1 MTDHDAKG
9 FSVLFV
15 CTGNVCRSPVAELVA
30 RRLLADKLGPEEAA
44 RFAVSSAGTSA
55 AVGEPMDPLSRAEL
69 ADVGLVGDEASSFRS
84 RPVTAEAIQA
94 ADLILTADRN
104 HRSTVV
110 QLAPGALGKTFC
122 LREFARL
129 LSSLDLADLPDD
141 PVARARASVAAVR
154 AGRGLIPP
162 VPREQE
168 EVVDP
173 LGCDQAV
180 HHKAVLLIF
189 TALAQILGVP
199 LPAGVGT
206 GRRWS
211 RPLQGRRRSR
221 AAEAHGA
228 EGVSSTPA
236 ADSVSY
242 AFPTGLVREDVTP
255 QQDGSPT
262 TDPPS
267 SGHGS
272 DTVQLEPLR
281 AVRGR
286 TTASVP
292 PYPQSTGVTLPA
304 GAPDVRID
312 DLRSA
317 KPASAERAPSPSRLE
332 KPSDAPPSTGIDS
345 ATPPRP
351 PVAPGLPPSEAAA
364 VRRPERPRVVDVAH
378 GFWMLSCLAGVITAA
393 LSLRHFDEY
402 RAVLLAIT
410 QRDYPTE
417 TAATQEQVATA
428 AVGVL
433 LGAGVLVVVLQMVFS
448 LAMRSGRNW
457 ARFVLVLIGGVGLF
471 YAFLVVNSV
480 SFDIKVGIGAAAGL
494 AVVGVLAMFLPGTG
508 KWFERDRGRIN
519 PPVRQG

>member
-1 MTDHDAKG
+1 MDG
-9 FSVLFV
+9 
-15 CTGNVCRSPVAELVA
+15 
-30 RRLLADKLGPEEAA
+30 EE
-44 RFAVSSAGTSA
+44 TS
-55 AVGEPMDPLSRAEL
+55 D
-69 ADVGLVGDEASSFRS
+69 FRS
-84 RPVTAEAIQA
+84 RPVTADAIQA
-94 ADLILTADRN
+94 ADLILTADRTL
-104 HRSTVV
+104 RSAVV
-110 QLAPGALGKTFC
+110 QLAPSALGKTFC

-141 PVARARASVAAVR
+141 PVARARASVVAAR
-154 AGRGLIPP
+154 DGRGLIPS

-173 LGCDQAV
+173 LGRDQAV
-180 HHKAVLLIF
+180 HHDAVLLIC

-199 LPAGVGT
+199 LPACAGT

-211 RPLQGRRRSR
+211 RSMQGRRRSR
-221 AAEAHGA
+221 VAEAHGA
-228 EGVSSTPA
+228 EGESSTPA
-236 ADSVSY
+236 ADSVSQPERQGPPPDD
-242 AFPTGLVREDVTP
+242 AFHTDLVREDVTP
-255 QQDGSPT
+255 QQDPAPT
-262 TDPPS
+262 TDPPP

-281 AVRGR
+281 SVERA

-292 PYPQSTGVTLPA
+292 PYPQPTGVTLPA

-317 KPASAERAPSPSRLE
+317 EPASAERVPSPSRPE
-332 KPSDAPPSTGIDS
+332 KPSDALPSTGIDP

-351 PVAPGLPPSEAAA
+351 PVAPQLPPSEAAA
-364 VRRPERPRVVDVAH
+364 ARRPERPRVVDVAH
-378 GFWMLSCLAGVITAA
+378 GFWMLSCLAGVITAV

-402 RAVLLAIT
+402 KAALLAIT
-410 QRDYPTE
+410 RRDYPTE

-428 AVGVL
+428 AIGVL
-433 LGAGVLVVVLQMVFS
+433 LGAGVLVVALQMVFS

-480 SFDIKVGIGAAAGL
+480 SSDIKVGIGAAAGL

-508 KWFERDRGRIN
+508 KWFERDRGTGG
-519 PPVRQG
+519 PVRPG